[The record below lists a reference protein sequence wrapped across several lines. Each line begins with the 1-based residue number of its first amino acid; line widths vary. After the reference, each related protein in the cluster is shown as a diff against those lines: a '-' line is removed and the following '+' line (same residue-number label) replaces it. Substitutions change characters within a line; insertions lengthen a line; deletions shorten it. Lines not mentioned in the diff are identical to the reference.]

1 MHRIDSDFVI
11 VPLHDLPVS
20 PLTKP
25 TSQLFFQCVSLIF
38 HIFPEVVVLRRIG
51 GDANP
56 NIACLVP
63 DLNDLCLVDDTDPKN
78 LCP

>member
-11 VPLHDLPVS
+11 VPLHDLLVS

-25 TSQLFFQCVSLIF
+25 TPQLFSSVCL
-38 HIFPEVVVLRRIG
+38 IFPEVLVLRRIG